1 MQFDRLKRREFISL
15 LGGAAVWPVTA
26 HAQQAGKVYRIGFLA
41 NDPTIPSQSAGKAF
55 VDGLRENGFVDG
67 RNILIDW
74 RFGEGIRERHVELAA
89 ALVRL
94 HMDVIVTSSTQASL
108 AAKQATKTIP
118 IVLLNVSD
126 PVGFGLVASLASS
139 GGNITGVSQDDAAEI
154 AGKRLQFLRDAVPQ
168 AVRIAV
174 LVNSDDLLSQSHWV
188 LLQRVA
194 PSLHV
199 SLDAVAAQTKDDL
212 NSAFARLV
220 GDRPDALIVA
230 SNPMY
235 FTHRALIMK
244 RALEAR
250 LPTISHWKEAT
261 QDGGLMSYGNN
272 RIDNFRRAA
281 TYVSKILNGAKPS
294 DLPIENPVKYELVI
308 NLKTAKAL
316 GIEIPRRLLLIAD
329 EVIE

>member
-1 MQFDRLKRREFISL
+1 MRRREFITL
-15 LGGAAVWPVTA
+15 LGGAAAAWPLA
-26 HAQQAGKVYRIGFLA
+26 ARAQQAGKVYRIGFLA
-41 NDPTIPSQSAGKAF
+41 NDPGIPSQPAGKAF
-55 VDGLRENGFVDG
+55 IDGLRENGFIDG

-94 HMDVIVTSSTQASL
+94 HMDVIVTSSTLASL

-126 PVGFGLVASLASS
+126 PVGFGLVPSLASS
-139 GGNITGVSQDDAAEI
+139 GDSITGVSQDDAAEN

-168 AVRIAV
+168 TVRIAV
-174 LVNSDDLLSQSHWV
+174 LVNSDDLLSQSHWA

-194 PSLHV
+194 PSLRV
-199 SLDAVAAQTKDDL
+199 SLDAVGAPTREDL

-220 GDRPDALIVA
+220 GDRPDALLVE
-230 SNPMY
+230 SSPMY

-250 LPTISHWKEAT
+250 LPTISHWKDAT
-261 QDGGLMSYGNN
+261 QEGSLMSYGNN
-272 RIDNFRRAA
+272 RIDGFRQAA

-294 DLPIENPVKYELVI
+294 DLPIENPVKCELVI

-316 GIEIPRRLLLIAD
+316 GIEIPRPLLLIAD

>member
-1 MQFDRLKRREFISL
+1 MRRREFITL
-15 LGGAAVWPVTA
+15 FGGAAAVWPLTA
-26 HAQQAGKVYRIGFLA
+26 QAQQAGEVYRIGFLA
-41 NDPTIPSQSAGKAF
+41 NDPNIPSQSAGKAF
-55 VDGLRENGFVDG
+55 VDGLRENGFVEG

-74 RFGEGIRERHVELAA
+74 RFGEGIRERHVEHAT

-94 HMDVIVTSSTQASL
+94 QMDVIVASSNQASF

-154 AGKRLQFLRDAVPQ
+154 AGKRLQFLKDAVPQ

-174 LVNSDDLLSQSHWV
+174 LVNSDDLLSQSHWG

-199 SLDAVAAQTKDDL
+199 SLDAVAAKTKEDL

-220 GDRPDALIVA
+220 ADRPDALLLTSSPV
-230 SNPMY
+230 Y

-250 LPTISHWKEAT
+250 LPTISHYKDAT

-272 RIDNFRRAA
+272 RIDNFRRVA
-281 TYVSKILNGAKPS
+281 TYVSKILNGARPS

-308 NLKTAKAL
+308 NLRTAKAL
-316 GIEIPRRLLLIAD
+316 GIELPRQLLLIAD

>member
-1 MQFDRLKRREFISL
+1 MQFDRLGRRDFITL
-15 LGGAAVWPVTA
+15 LGGAATWPVA
-26 HAQQAGKVYRIGFLA
+26 ARAQQSGKVYRIGFMA

-55 VDGLRENGFVDG
+55 VDGLRENGFFDG

-74 RFGEGIRERHVELAA
+74 RFGEGIRERHIEHAA

-94 HMDVIVTSSTQASL
+94 RMDVIVTSSTLASL

-118 IVLLNVSD
+118 IVLLNASD

-139 GGNITGVSQDDAAEI
+139 GGNITGVAQDDAAEI
-154 AGKRLQFLRDAVPQ
+154 VGKRLQLLKDAVPQ

-174 LVNSDDLLSQSHWV
+174 LTNSDDLLSQAHWE

-194 PSLHV
+194 PSLNV
-199 SLDAVAAQTKDDL
+199 SLNAVAAQTKDDL
-212 NSAFARLV
+212 NSAFARLAT
-220 GDRPDALIVA
+220 DRPDALFVA
-230 SNPMY
+230 SNAMY
-235 FTHRALIMK
+235 FTQRSLIMK

-250 LPTISHWKEAT
+250 LPTMAHWKEAP

-272 RIDNFRRAA
+272 RIENFRRVA
-281 TYVSKILNGAKPS
+281 TYVSKILNGARPS

-308 NLKTAKAL
+308 NLKTARAL
-316 GIEIPRRLLLIAD
+316 GIEVPRQLLLIAD

>member
-1 MQFDRLKRREFISL
+1 M
-15 LGGAAVWPVTA
+15 
-26 HAQQAGKVYRIGFLA
+26 
-41 NDPTIPSQSAGKAF
+41 
-55 VDGLRENGFVDG
+55 
-67 RNILIDW
+67 
-74 RFGEGIRERHVELAA
+74 
-89 ALVRL
+89 
-94 HMDVIVTSSTQASL
+94 
-108 AAKQATKTIP
+108 
-118 IVLLNVSD
+118 
-126 PVGFGLVASLASS
+126 ASS

-174 LVNSDDLLSQSHWV
+174 LVNSDDLLSQSHWG

-199 SLDAVAAQTKDDL
+199 SLYAVAAQTKDDL

-220 GDRPDALIVA
+220 ADRPDALLVA
-230 SNPMY
+230 SSPMY

-261 QDGGLMSYGNN
+261 QDDGGLMSYGNN

-281 TYVSKILNGAKPS
+281 TYVSKILNGARPS

-316 GIEIPRRLLLIAD
+316 GIEIPRRLLLIVD